1 MRRISTVLVA
11 LVILF
16 GFFIIVD
23 VGFDTITM
31 NASATTFYVG
41 GSGSGNYSTIQEAIN
56 DADPGDTIF
65 VYSGEYD
72 EPANP
77 LTAISIDKTIT
88 LIGEDRDTTIIN
100 ATGKREGILITNANY
115 VNISGFTVIGANFYN
130 IRLYPSNHSYIYDN
144 ILKNSFSFGLGM
156 SPGSDNLIENNNIT
170 ENPKGVL
177 ITGLSSGN
185 ILKNNEI
192 ISCSDRAISIENG
205 ATENLIS
212 HNTISGYKIGLYIY
226 ESYDNRI
233 ENNQISNGIE
243 DGVKIFDLS
252 SSLLLNNYISDND
265 VGVKVFD
272 YASATII
279 NCTIQNS
286 DSYDIWVGD
295 TVWPKGDIVL
305 LNSNFDFDNVNILD
319 DLSSL
324 TVQWYLQVEVIDE
337 SDEPVSGA
345 TVRITDNWNSEEN
358 HTTNSEGKVSWIALT
373 NYIQTSG
380 GVVFYTPHNITAYNA
395 TSFGYTEP
403 EITMSASKEIIVRIF
418 SDFDGDGVFDVND
431 PFPSDPTQWM
441 DSDGDGYG
449 DNASGNEPD
458 VFPNDPN
465 EWKDTDGDEVGDN
478 ADEFPND
485 PDEWEDSDG
494 DGIGDNS
501 DFLPSLHNTIFFL
514 IIGIIIIVILVIL
527 ALMFKKKGKKPAK
540 WGEEE
545 ENSG

>member
-1 MRRISTVLVA
+1 MRRISTGLVA
-11 LVILF
+11 VVILI

-23 VGFDTITM
+23 VGFDTITLK
-31 NASATTFYVG
+31 ARAATIYVG

-56 DADPGDTIF
+56 DANPGDTIF
-65 VYSGEYD
+65 VYAGEYP

-77 LTAISIDKTIT
+77 LTAVSIDKTIT
-88 LIGEDRDTTIIN
+88 LIGEDRDTTIID
-100 ATGKREGILITNANY
+100 ATGKREGMLLTNADY

-130 IRLYPSNHSYIYDN
+130 IRLYPSDHSHIYDN

-156 SPGSDNLIENNNIT
+156 TPGSDNLIENNNIT

-177 ITGLSSGN
+177 ISGLSSGN
-185 ILKNNEI
+185 ILRNNEI
-192 ISCSDRAISIENG
+192 TSCSDRAVSIENG
-205 ATENLIS
+205 AIENLVS
-212 HNTISGYKIGLYIY
+212 HNTISGNKTGLYIY

-233 ENNQISNGIE
+233 ENNQISNGL

-252 SSLLLNNYISDND
+252 SSLLLDNIISDND

-272 YASATII
+272 YSSATII

-286 DSYDIWVGD
+286 DSYDVWVGD
-295 TVWPKGDIVL
+295 TVWPKGDIIL
-305 LNSNFDFDNVNILD
+305 LNSAINFDNVNILD

-324 TVQWYLQVEVIDE
+324 DVQWYLQIEVIDE

-345 TVRITDNWNSEEN
+345 TVRITDNWDSEEN
-358 HTTNSEGKVSWIALT
+358 HTTISEGRVNWIVLT
-373 NYIQTSG
+373 NYIQTSE
-380 GVVFYTPHNITAYNA
+380 GVVYYTPHNITAYNA
-395 TSFGYTEP
+395 TSFGYAEP
-403 EITMSASKEIIVRIF
+403 EITMSSSKDITIKIYL
-418 SDFDGDGVFDVND
+418 DADGDGVFDKD
-431 PFPSDPTQWM
+431 DDFPNEPTQWM

-449 DNASGNEPD
+449 DNASGNDPD

-478 ADEFPND
+478 ADKFPND

-501 DFLPSLHNTIFFL
+501 DFLPSLHNTLFFL
-514 IIGIIIIVILVIL
+514 IIGIIIIIILVIL
-527 ALMFKKKGKKPAK
+527 ALMFKKRGKKPVK

-545 ENSG
+545 EDSD